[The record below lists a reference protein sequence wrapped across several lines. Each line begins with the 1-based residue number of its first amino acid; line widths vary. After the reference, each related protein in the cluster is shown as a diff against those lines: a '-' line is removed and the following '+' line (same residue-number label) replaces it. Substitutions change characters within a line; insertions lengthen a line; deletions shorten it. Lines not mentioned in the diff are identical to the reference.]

1 MSRIGIFLAMCLS
14 ASPAG
19 ALFGDYIYDAKTMGM
34 GSAAAAYESVFSFK
48 YNPALAGGVREPSAA
63 VSHAGAHFWPGG
75 EGRYRTVSLDAV
87 FPSRIQ
93 IYNVGYSFSY
103 SSVYGSD
110 YDQRAISLGAGSWH
124 LRDFSSGESLDGG
137 INLKSMS
144 VKGPGGISESGIGAD
159 LGALLRLRD
168 YQLGFSLLNF
178 KAPSFPRSGAR
189 ASKSMKI
196 GVARLREDYSLCA
209 DLTRRDS
216 PDNNY
221 TISAGAERFF
231 RTYGG
236 AVVSAFA
243 GIGAG
248 DNKSFASFGGG
259 YKKMSYEL
267 LYSFA
272 LSLNGPLTV
281 ANSIS
286 FSFRFG
292 STEEETEYQK
302 LIAMEMKYR
311 RDLMTSLDQSEEAR
325 IKLRKELDDMRREI
339 ERLYDVIKNEK
350 GKIAE
355 LEDAKKRLDE
365 VVRRQNQSREELR
378 LLEEKRRQDRIR
390 QMEENYSLDWKNY
403 LKMKSSGASYAALK
417 GYLQKLINQ
426 YQGSGV
432 DISDATM
439 EMRRLSG
446 I

>member
-1 MSRIGIFLAMCLS
+1 MSRIGIFLALWLFV
-14 ASPAG
+14 SPAK
-19 ALFGDYIYDAKTMGM
+19 AFFGDYIYDAKTMGM
-34 GSAAAAYESVFSFK
+34 GSASAAYESIFSFK
-48 YNPALAGGVREPSAA
+48 YNPALAGGVREPSVA
-63 VSHAGAHFWPGG
+63 VSHGSSHFWPGG

-87 FPSRIQ
+87 MPSRIQ
-93 IYNVGYSFSY
+93 VYNVGYSFGY
-103 SSVYGSD
+103 SSVYGGD

-137 INLKSMS
+137 INLRSLS
-144 VKGPGGISESGIGAD
+144 LKGPGGVSESGMAAD
-159 LGALLRLRD
+159 MGALLRLQD
-168 YQLGFSLLNF
+168 YQLGFSMLNF
-178 KAPSFPRSGAR
+178 KAPTFAKSGAR
-189 ASKSMKI
+189 ASKSIKI

-209 DLTRRDS
+209 DLTKRNS

-221 TISAGAERFF
+221 TLSAGAERFF

-236 AVVSAFA
+236 GVISTFA
-243 GIGAG
+243 GLGAG

-267 LYSFA
+267 FYSFA
-272 LSLNGPLTV
+272 LALNGPVTV
-281 ANSIS
+281 ANSVS

-292 STEEETEYQK
+292 STEEETEYQR

-378 LLEEKRRQDRIR
+378 LLEEKRRQERIR

-403 LKMKSSGASYAALK
+403 LKMKSSGASSSALK

-446 I
+446 L